1 MKSRD
6 IHHGVY
12 MAPFGLS
19 TIVMASQSNLEWH
32 MNKYRTQKDESFL
45 KGLLKRLEYSL
56 PLEDKFF
63 DSNPHLAVSSNQRWK
78 NFCDDC
84 VILATLSAYLNNR
97 KFLLVEKEKLYF
109 ERMKETFS
117 SNKKN
122 DIFQAEFVN
131 LKNFLKIK
139 NKQND
144 IN

>member
-84 VILATLSAYLNNR
+84 VILATLSAYLNNSR
-97 KFLLVEKEKLYF
+97 VVLIHPDSYNPSEGLNTQHEMPK
-109 ERMKETFS
+109 RRPTFIEGIEIQHL
-117 SNKKN
+117 N
-122 DIFQAEFVN
+122 
-131 LKNFLKIK
+131 
-139 NKQND
+139 
-144 IN
+144 

>member
-32 MNKYRTQKDESFL
+32 MNKYRTEKDESFL
-45 KGLLKRLEYSL
+45 KGLLKRLEYLL

-84 VILATLSAYLNNR
+84 VILATLSAYFNNSRVVLIHPDSYNPSKGLNTQYEMPKR
-97 KFLLVEKEKLYF
+97 
-109 ERMKETFS
+109 RPTFIEGIEIQQL
-117 SNKKN
+117 N
-122 DIFQAEFVN
+122 
-131 LKNFLKIK
+131 
-139 NKQND
+139 
-144 IN
+144 

>member
-84 VILATLSAYLNNR
+84 VILATLSAYLNNSR
-97 KFLLVEKEKLYF
+97 VVLIHPDSYNPSEGLNTQYEMPKK
-109 ERMKETFS
+109 RPTFIEGIEIQQL
-117 SNKKN
+117 N
-122 DIFQAEFVN
+122 
-131 LKNFLKIK
+131 
-139 NKQND
+139 
-144 IN
+144 

>member
-63 DSNPHLAVSSNQRWK
+63 DYNPHLAVSSNQRWK

-84 VILATLSAYLNNR
+84 VILATLSAYLNNSR
-97 KFLLVEKEKLYF
+97 VVLIHPDSYNPSEGLNTQYEMPKK
-109 ERMKETFS
+109 RPTFIEGIEIQQL
-117 SNKKN
+117 N
-122 DIFQAEFVN
+122 
-131 LKNFLKIK
+131 
-139 NKQND
+139 
-144 IN
+144 

>member
-84 VILATLSAYLNNR
+84 VILATLSAYLNNSR
-97 KFLLVEKEKLYF
+97 VVLIHPDSYNPSEGLNTQHEMPK
-109 ERMKETFS
+109 RRPTFIEGIEIQQL
-117 SNKKN
+117 N
-122 DIFQAEFVN
+122 
-131 LKNFLKIK
+131 
-139 NKQND
+139 
-144 IN
+144 

>member
-32 MNKYRTQKDESFL
+32 MNKYRTEKDESFL
-45 KGLLKRLEYSL
+45 KGLLKRLEYLL

-84 VILATLSAYLNNR
+84 VILATLSAYLNNSR
-97 KFLLVEKEKLYF
+97 VVLIHPDSFNPSEGLNSKYEMPK
-109 ERMKETFS
+109 RRPTFIEGIEIQQL
-117 SNKKN
+117 N
-122 DIFQAEFVN
+122 
-131 LKNFLKIK
+131 
-139 NKQND
+139 
-144 IN
+144 

>member
-84 VILATLSAYLNNR
+84 VILATLSAYLNNSR
-97 KFLLVEKEKLYF
+97 VALIHPDSFNPSEGLNSKYEMPKK
-109 ERMKETFS
+109 RPTFIEGIEIQHL
-117 SNKKN
+117 N
-122 DIFQAEFVN
+122 
-131 LKNFLKIK
+131 
-139 NKQND
+139 
-144 IN
+144 

>member
-56 PLEDKFF
+56 PLEDKYVVALRN
-63 DSNPHLAVSSNQRWK
+63 NPQIPRHMQ
-78 NFCDDC
+78 
-84 VILATLSAYLNNR
+84 SAYV
-97 KFLLVEKEKLYF
+97 FAF
-109 ERMKETFS
+109 
-117 SNKKN
+117 
-122 DIFQAEFVN
+122 
-131 LKNFLKIK
+131 
-139 NKQND
+139 
-144 IN
+144 

>member
-32 MNKYRTQKDESFL
+32 MNKYRTEKDESFL
-45 KGLLKRLEYSL
+45 NGLLKRLEYLL

-84 VILATLSAYLNNR
+84 VILATLSAYLNNSR
-97 KFLLVEKEKLYF
+97 VALIHPDSFNPSEGLNSKYEMPKK
-109 ERMKETFS
+109 RPTFIEGIEIQQL
-117 SNKKN
+117 N
-122 DIFQAEFVN
+122 
-131 LKNFLKIK
+131 
-139 NKQND
+139 
-144 IN
+144 

>member
-1 MKSRD
+1 
-6 IHHGVY
+6 

-84 VILATLSAYLNNR
+84 VILATLSAYLNNSR
-97 KFLLVEKEKLYF
+97 VVLIHPDSYNPSEGLNTQYEMPK
-109 ERMKETFS
+109 RRPTFIEGIEIQQL
-117 SNKKN
+117 N
-122 DIFQAEFVN
+122 
-131 LKNFLKIK
+131 
-139 NKQND
+139 
-144 IN
+144 

>member
-84 VILATLSAYLNNR
+84 VILATLSAYLNNSR
-97 KFLLVEKEKLYF
+97 VVLIHPDSYNPSEGLNTQYEMPK
-109 ERMKETFS
+109 RRPTFIEGIEIQQL
-117 SNKKN
+117 N
-122 DIFQAEFVN
+122 
-131 LKNFLKIK
+131 
-139 NKQND
+139 
-144 IN
+144 